1 MITLIMR
8 SKKKDS
14 KGTCKDFEPELIRK
28 VMSPLETQE
37 GNQVFRKMRSLDVDM
52 LVLLLR

>member
-1 MITLIMR
+1 MITLIM

-28 VMSPLETQE
+28 VMSTLETRE
-37 GNQVFRKMRSLDVDM
+37 GNQVFRKMRSLDMDM
-52 LVLLLR
+52 LFLLLR

>member
-8 SKKKDS
+8 SKKKDP

-28 VMSPLETQE
+28 VMSPLDARER
-37 GNQVFRKMRSLDVDM
+37 NQVFRKMRSLDVDM